1 MYDSRIF
8 NGTDDIMHIIETALE
23 SIDKIYHIADV
34 HIRNVKRHKEYRAVF
49 KRLYSYIKKTKTPN
63 SLIYVAGDIVHAKT
77 DMSPELI
84 NMVSEFF
91 KNLADIAPTI
101 VITGNHDTNL
111 NNSYRL
117 DALSPVVKTLN
128 HPNLHYLKDNGIYCI
143 AGVHFNVLSVY
154 NKPVEYIKADEFVG
168 DYKIALHHGSV
179 HNASTDAGFTLSNTH
194 VTTDLFRG
202 HDLVLLGDIHK
213 LQYLDEE
220 KTIAYPGSLI
230 QQNHGEKL
238 GHGIMVWDLKTKKS
252 EFVEIVNDYGY
263 YTFEIDN
270 GKIINPN
277 TKVPKKPRLRL
288 KIKDTDSGT
297 LKQLIAEIKSK
308 YNVQDI
314 SLQKINA
321 LNSADAK
328 NKINFGNV
336 RDVEWQNNIITE
348 YLSDTFALDDNLLDT
363 IRHINRIVHSKL
375 PANTLTRNI
384 TWTPKKFEFSNMF
397 SYGEDNKMDFTN
409 MIGSYGLFA
418 PNAAGKSTLLDAL
431 AFCCFDRCS
440 RTKKAVHVLNN
451 KKSRFNC
458 KFEFELGKYT
468 YFIKRVGKKNNRG
481 HVKVDVNFWRVDK
494 GGNKEN
500 LNGDQRDSTNK
511 SIRQYLGSYED
522 FVLTALSLQ
531 NNNTGFIDKTQRERK
546 DLLSQFL
553 DIDIFEQQYLVG
565 HEEIR
570 ETAALIREYKR
581 KDFSTDLVYTNEIIT
596 QYTGSYEQMKVDK
609 SEHEEMK
616 TNLNDI
622 IFTMTKE
629 LKKVDDTLNEPE
641 IYVLNLKGCDDEV
654 TKGIEGREGQK
665 ELIKNQKKLIKEIQQ
680 KINNVDEDFLK
691 DQILE
696 LKNYKADVIKLN
708 NNLKVKR
715 LKIEHAQKMVSKL
728 DKHEWDPECKFCMA
742 NPWLYETK
750 QVADLLP
757 KLIDEEQVIT
767 FDIDDIGGRIDD
779 IEINQKPEKKLKALE
794 EIKQI
799 LSQNENKLVS
809 QEHHLETTKWGI
821 KSLRTKRTE
830 INSLY
835 KKSLK
840 QKNNIEF
847 NKIKNSEIY
856 EIRDEITTVNTELRQ
871 LDSKLLTLSGK
882 LKMAEKTRQDAQ
894 DGINRLKELEQ
905 QYQGYEYYQKAV
917 QRNGV
922 PYHLISKALP
932 QIESEI
938 NNILNQ
944 IVEFT
949 MILQTD
955 GKNINAYIVYDD
967 DNYWPLELT
976 SGMEKFISSLAI
988 RTSLINVSNL
998 PRPNFLAIDEGFG
1011 VLDSDNLNSMHML
1024 FDYLKSQFGF
1034 IMCISHI
1041 DAMRDI
1047 VDKLIE
1053 IKKVNG
1059 YSEIHFD

>member
-1 MYDSRIF
+1 MYESRRI
-8 NGTDDIMHIIETALE
+8 NGTENIMHTIDIGIENL
-23 SIDKIYHIADV
+23 DKIYHIADV
-34 HIRNVKRHKEYRAVF
+34 HVRNVRRHKEYKLVF
-49 KRLYSYIKKTKTPN
+49 NRLCSYIKKTKTQN

-101 VITGNHDTNL
+101 IITGNHDCNL

-117 DALSPVVKTLN
+117 DALSPIVKALN
-128 HPNLHYLKDNGIYCI
+128 HHNIYYLKDNGVYLVS
-143 AGVHFNVLSVY
+143 GVHFNVMSVF
-154 NKPVEYIKADEFVG
+154 NKPIDYIKADDFTG
-168 DYKIALHHGSV
+168 DYKIALHHGAV
-179 HNASTDAGFTLSNTH
+179 HNASTDAGFILSNTH
-194 VTTDLFRG
+194 VTTDLFKG
-202 HDLVLLGDIHK
+202 HDLTLLGDIHK
-213 LQYLDEE
+213 LQYLDDE

-238 GHGIMVWDLKTKKS
+238 GHGILVWDLKTKKS

-270 GKIINPN
+270 GKITNPSD
-277 TKVPKKPRLRL
+277 KVPLKPRLRL
-288 KIKDTDSGT
+288 KVKDTDSAT
-297 LKQLIAEIKSK
+297 LKRIIAKIKSK
-308 YNVQDI
+308 YKVQDI

-321 LNSADAK
+321 LNTTDAK
-328 NKINFGNV
+328 NKINFGNI
-336 RDVEWQNNIITE
+336 RDVEWQNKVISE
-348 YLSDTFALDDNLLDT
+348 YLSDEYALDDELLDT
-363 IRHINRIVHSKL
+363 IRHINRTIHSKL
-375 PANTLTRNI
+375 PTSTLTRNI

-397 SYGEDNKMDFTN
+397 SYGEDNVIDFTN
-409 MIGSYGLFA
+409 MNGVYGLFA
-418 PNAAGKSTLLDAL
+418 PNASGKSTLLDAL
-431 AFCCFDRCS
+431 AFTCFDRCS
-440 RTKKAVHVLNN
+440 RTKKAAHVLNN

-458 KFEFELGKYT
+458 KFQFELGKYN
-468 YFIKRVGKKNNRG
+468 YFIERIGKKNNRG
-481 HVKVDVNFWRVDK
+481 HVKVNVNFWRVNKD
-494 GGNKEN
+494 GNEES

-531 NNNTGFIDKTQRERK
+531 NNNTGFIDKSQRERK
-546 DLLSQFL
+546 ELLSQFL
-553 DIDIFEQQYLVG
+553 DIDIFEQQYQIG

-581 KDFSTDLVYTNEIIT
+581 KDFSTNLVSADEIIT

-609 SEHEEMK
+609 NEHEEMK

-641 IYVLNLKGCDDEV
+641 IYVLQLKECDDEI
-654 TKGIEGREGQK
+654 KISIEERETQK
-665 ELIKNQKKLIKEIQQ
+665 ELIKEQKKLIRETQQ
-680 KINNVDEDFLK
+680 KINKIDE
-691 DQILE
+691 
-696 LKNYKADVIKLN
+696 NKLN
-708 NNLKVKR
+708 QQITDLSDYQLNFNKRNHDLKVKQ
-715 LKIEHAQKMVSKL
+715 LKIQHAQKMVSKL

-742 NPWLYETK
+742 NPWLHETK

-757 KLIDEEQVIT
+757 KLIDEEQAIT
-767 FDIDDIGGRIDD
+767 FDIDDIGNKIAD
-779 IEINQKPEKKLKALE
+779 ILDTKPKEKLAALSNMKHALG
-794 EIKQI
+794 ISNGTLI
-799 LSQNENKLVS
+799 T
-809 QEHHLETTKWGI
+809 QEHYLETIKWNL
-821 KSLRTKRTE
+821 KNLRTNRTE
-830 INSLY
+830 VNSFH

-840 QKNNIEF
+840 QKDNIKL
-847 NKIKNSEIY
+847 NKNKNSEIF
-856 EIRDEITTVNTELRQ
+856 EIREEITTVNTELGQ
-871 LDSKLLTLSGK
+871 LHSNLLTLSGK
-882 LKMAEKTRQDAQ
+882 LKMAEKSRQDAH
-894 DGINRLKELEQ
+894 DGINRLKDLEQ
-905 QYQGYEYYQKAV
+905 QYKGYEYYQKAV
-917 QRNGV
+917 YRDGV

-1034 IMCISHI
+1034 VLCISHI

-1059 YSEIHFD
+1059 YSEIDFA

>member
-1 MYDSRIF
+1 MHNI
-8 NGTDDIMHIIETALE
+8 DIGIDK
-23 SIDKIYHIADV
+23 IDKIYHIADV
-34 HIRNVKRHKEYRAVF
+34 HVRNVKRHKEYKIVF
-49 KRLYSYIKKTKTPN
+49 KRLYTYIKKTKTPN

-84 NMVSEFF
+84 NMVSDFF
-91 KNLADIAPTI
+91 KNLANLAPTI
-101 VITGNHDTNL
+101 VITGNHDCNL

-117 DALSPVVKTLN
+117 DALSPIVKALN
-128 HPNLHYLKDNGIYCI
+128 HQDLHYLKDNGIYCI
-143 AGVHFNVLSVY
+143 SGVHFNVMSVFD
-154 NKPVEYIKADEFVG
+154 KPIDYKKAEDFDG

-179 HNASTDAGFTLSNTH
+179 HDASTDAGFVLSNTH
-194 VTTDLFRG
+194 VTTDMFAG
-202 HDLVLLGDIHK
+202 HDLTLLGDIHK
-213 LQYLDEE
+213 FQYLDEE

-238 GHGIMVWDLKTKKS
+238 GHGILVWDLKTKKS
-252 EFVEIVNDYGY
+252 KYVEIVNDYGY

-270 GKIINPN
+270 GKIINPD
-277 TKVPKKPRLRL
+277 TKVPLRPRLRL

-297 LKQLIAEIKSK
+297 LKQLIADIKSK
-308 YNVQDI
+308 YKVQDI

-321 LNSADAK
+321 LNTTDET
-328 NKINFGNV
+328 NKINFGNI
-336 RDVEWQNNIITE
+336 RDVEWQNKVITE
-348 YLSDTFALDDNLLDT
+348 YLTDEYVLDDKLLDT
-363 IRHINRIVHSKL
+363 VRHINRTVHSKL

-384 TWTPKKFEFSNMF
+384 TWQPKRFEFSNMF
-397 SYGEDNKMDFTN
+397 SYGENNEMDFTN
-409 MIGSYGLFA
+409 MFGVYGLFA
-418 PNAAGKSTLLDAL
+418 PNASGKSTLLDAL

-440 RTKKAVHVLNN
+440 RTKKAAHVLNN

-468 YFIKRVGKKNNRG
+468 YFIERLGKKNNRG
-481 HVKVDVNFWRVDK
+481 HVKVNVNFWRVDK
-494 GGNKEN
+494 EGNEEN
-500 LNGDQRDSTNK
+500 LNGDQRDTTNK

-531 NNNTGFIDKTQRERK
+531 NNNTGFIDKSQRERK

-553 DIDIFEQQYLVG
+553 DIDIFEQQYQIG

-581 KDFSTDLVYTNEIIT
+581 KDFSTDLVNAKEVIT
-596 QYTGSYEQMKVDK
+596 QYTGSYEQKIVDK

-629 LKKVDDTLNEPE
+629 LKKVDDTLDKPE
-641 IYVLNLKGCDDEV
+641 MYIRDLEIIDTEITTGV
-654 TKGIEGREGQK
+654 EGRETQK
-665 ELIKNQKKLIKEIQQ
+665 ELIKEQKKLIKETTQ
-680 KINNVDEDFLK
+680 KINNVDVDFLK
-691 DQILE
+691 DSITA
-696 LKNYKADVIKLN
+696 LKNYRVGSVKLAHDIKL
-708 NNLKVKR
+708 KQ
-715 LKIEHAQKMVSKL
+715 LKIQHAEKMVSKL
-728 DKHEWDPECKFCMA
+728 DKHEWNPDCKFCMA
-742 NPWLYETK
+742 NPWLQETK
-750 QVADLLP
+750 QIADFLP
-757 KLIDEEQVIT
+757 KLKAEELQLQDN
-767 FDIDDIGGRIDD
+767 FEHCEGQ
-779 IEINQKPEKKLKALE
+779 IEYIETKGKPEEKLNAVSALNVM
-794 EIKQI
+794 
-799 LSQNENKLVS
+799 LMDNEQKLT
-809 QEHHLETTKWGI
+809 HLEHYLETIKWRI

-830 INSLY
+830 TTSLH

-840 QKNNIEF
+840 QIKNIEF
-847 NKIKNSEIY
+847 NKDKNIEIT
-856 EIRDEITTVNTELRQ
+856 EIRDEITTVSIELSQ
-871 LDSKLLTLSGK
+871 LDYNLLTLSGK
-882 LKMAEKTRQDAQ
+882 LKMAEKSRQDAY

-905 QYQGYEYYQKAV
+905 QYQGFEYYQKAV
-917 QRNGV
+917 QRDGV

-955 GKNINAYIVYDD
+955 GKNINAYIVYDN

-1034 IMCISHI
+1034 VLCISHI

-1059 YSEIHFD
+1059 YSEIDFT